1 MKTNGFTLVE
11 LLVSLLIFGM
21 LSAAAVGLLTV
32 SVRAQDMASERLDR
46 LAEIR
51 RFGAIVTS
59 DLAQAAPRVPR
70 DMAGVPQ
77 RAFEGGTGQAE
88 GVSLALVR
96 RGWENYD
103 GSNRSSLQKVEYR
116 LNQGRLERIPHR
128 FVDGAAPMQPL
139 ALLEGVRSL
148 RLRYRDMRGEWRDR
162 WDPTLPN
169 ELPRAVDMVVDIEGT
184 GQLRQVFVVGT
195 GA

>member
-1 MKTNGFTLVE
+1 VKTNGFTLVE

-77 RAFEGGTGQAE
+77 RAFEGGTGQARACR
-88 GVSLALVR
+88 S
-96 RGWENYD
+96 
-103 GSNRSSLQKVEYR
+103 RSS
-116 LNQGRLERIPHR
+116 
-128 FVDGAAPMQPL
+128 GAAGRITMEATAP
-139 ALLEGVRSL
+139 RS
-148 RLRYRDMRGEWRDR
+148 RR
-162 WDPTLPN
+162 WH
-169 ELPRAVDMVVDIEGT
+169 IG
-184 GQLRQVFVVGT
+184 
-195 GA
+195 